1 MLKKNFFVTVLLVAA
16 FVGMGLASAYAA
28 EGKTGYVDLRKA
40 FYEYGKTK
48 TFETQLN
55 DVTAKR
61 ETERAK
67 QVEVITKLRDEINT
81 LQGEMKNTKQ
91 AEADAKIAALQ
102 TFDTETRQQL
112 LTKKNDMFKEVI
124 DDIQKIVEN
133 IGKAG
138 GYDFVLDSRN
148 IMYGKPEF
156 DLTNQVITQLNGAAP
171 AAQGAKAPAQPA
183 KPAAPAKK

>member
-1 MLKKNFFVTVLLVAA
+1 MSKKNFITTVLLAAA
-16 FVGMGLASAYAA
+16 FAGMGIASAYAA

-55 DVTAKR
+55 DITAKR
-61 ETERAK
+61 DTERAK
-67 QVEVITKLRDEINT
+67 QVEAITKLRDEMNT
-81 LQGEMKNTKQ
+81 LQGDAKAAKQ
-91 AEADAKIAALQ
+91 AEADTKIAALQ

-124 DDIQKIVEN
+124 DDIQKIVESL
-133 IGKAG
+133 GKAG

-171 AAQGAKAPAQPA
+171 AAKA
-183 KPAAPAKK
+183 PAAPAKPAKK